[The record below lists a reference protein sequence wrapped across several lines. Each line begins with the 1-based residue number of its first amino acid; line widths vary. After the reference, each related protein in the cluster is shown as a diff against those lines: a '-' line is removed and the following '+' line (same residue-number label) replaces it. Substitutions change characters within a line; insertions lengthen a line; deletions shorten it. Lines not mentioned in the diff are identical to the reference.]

1 MLSFFLEFLKIFV
14 AVSIFFVWVPR
25 YHNIVEEFKTYQYP
39 DWLRDIVGILK
50 LTCAALLII
59 NSVEF
64 VLLASGT
71 LVILM
76 SAAFMTHMRVKNSF
90 RWFFPSLSQI
100 IMNAFIFYMTY
111 NLL

>member
-1 MLSFFLEFLKIFV
+1 MLSFFLEFLKVFV

-25 YHNIVEEFKTYQYP
+25 YHNIVEEFKPYQYQFGFK
-39 DWLRDIVGILK
+39 RYCRYLK
-50 LTCAALLII
+50 INMRALLVI

-76 SAAFMTHMRVKNSF
+76 SAAFMTHMRFKKQL
-90 RWFFPSLSQI
+90 SLVLSI
-100 IMNAFIFYMTY
+100 AFTDNYECIYF
-111 NLL
+111 LHDV